1 MPPATT
7 SETEPKIVALPTS
20 IASKAGHWSRWRYM
34 GGLLW
39 CEWYAH
45 SKILVLFLAAW
56 LASVWV
62 LPLYANPAF
71 IILLG
76 GLFAV
81 VAGPLYGGADTM
93 EGCEEFTFALPP
105 TRSERYLARLCVGAG
120 ALLLLT
126 IIDLLA
132 LGLDLPQVLAKLYV
146 GSGLIRPW
154 PVFRSGLLYG
164 LVLVLPLAVFSISFV
179 VSALTHSRAVLI
191 SVPLW
196 AILVSLG
203 LLRLGFWYEELVW
216 EKLNGWFS
224 CPLLA
229 IVSGAVLLAG
239 WFAYRRK
246 EVGFDTSPLPIPA
259 RWWVW
264 LALFSVGAVAAM
276 TIAASLVRHYLRE
289 LGGA

>member
-1 MPPATT
+1 MPPGITDQT
-7 SETEPKIVALPTS
+7 QSKILALPNNG
-20 IASKAGHWSRWRYM
+20 ASSDGVQNRWRYV

-39 CEWYAH
+39 CEWYAR
-45 SKILVLFLAAW
+45 SKLLVFFLAAW

-71 IILLG
+71 ILLLG
-76 GLFAV
+76 ALFAI

-105 TRSERYLARLCVGAG
+105 TRSERYLARLVVSAG

-126 IIDLLA
+126 LIDLLA

-164 LVLVLPLAVFSISFV
+164 LVLVLPMAVFSISFV
-179 VSALTHSRAVLI
+179 VSALTHSRAMLLTV
-191 SVPLW
+191 SLW
-196 AILVSLG
+196 AILIALG

-216 EKLNGWFS
+216 DKLNGWFS

-229 IVSGAVLLAG
+229 IVSVVVLLGG
-239 WFAYRRK
+239 WSAYRRK
-246 EVGFDTSPLPIPA
+246 EVGFDASPLPIPG
-259 RWWVW
+259 RWWIW
-264 LALFSVGAVAAM
+264 LILFSVGVVSAM
-276 TIAASLVRHYLRE
+276 TVAASLVRHYLRV
-289 LGGA
+289 LGGG